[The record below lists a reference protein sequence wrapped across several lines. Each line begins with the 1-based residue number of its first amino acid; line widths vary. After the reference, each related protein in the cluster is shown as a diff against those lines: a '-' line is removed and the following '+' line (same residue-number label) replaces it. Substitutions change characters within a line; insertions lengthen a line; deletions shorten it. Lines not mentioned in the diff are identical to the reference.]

1 MGPAEAGKW
10 HSGLMAGSTCVE
22 MRAKS
27 RPAFLEVI
35 AYEWS
40 TANAGGVMSIQTIDQ
55 TILPDKGSSFRIRDV
70 LWTLGMC
77 TVSLGL
83 TPFVAFYALLVA

>member
-1 MGPAEAGKW
+1 
-10 HSGLMAGSTCVE
+10 
-22 MRAKS
+22 
-27 RPAFLEVI
+27 
-35 AYEWS
+35 
-40 TANAGGVMSIQTIDQ
+40 MSIQTIDQ

-77 TVSLGL
+77 AVSLGL